1 LAGVADGPS
10 FHHVRDHAVHDQ
22 VADDY
27 AHRRAHERVRAAA
40 MPARPDVAPLRA
52 DRRSPFEDDLPEEE
66 HEHPRDV
73 EAVREERAIAR
84 IRALVLVDP
93 AAGARAL
100 APPAGEAP
108 PAARAAV
115 GERPAPR
122 RPPMLDLGAVRRLRA
137 GHLTAAHL
145 LDPAERR
152 DVVVRAEQDAG
163 LAGAGL

>member
-93 AAGARAL
+93 ADGEDDLVSLAR
-100 APPAGEAP
+100 EEI

-115 GERPAPR
+115 REQADPR

-137 GHLTAAHL
+137 GHLTAPHL
-145 LDPAERR
+145 L
-152 DVVVRAEQDAG
+152 
-163 LAGAGL
+163 